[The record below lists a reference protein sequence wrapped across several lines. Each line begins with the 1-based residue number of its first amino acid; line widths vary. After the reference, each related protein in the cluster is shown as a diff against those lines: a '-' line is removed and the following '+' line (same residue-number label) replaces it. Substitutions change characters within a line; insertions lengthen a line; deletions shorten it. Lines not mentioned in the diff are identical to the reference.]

1 MSQKDRQELARK
13 RMALLIKV
21 RSGEMTATE
30 AAKLLGVSRKT
41 WYEWENRALGAMNS
55 ALEDRL
61 PGRPQTPVDTEKELL
76 QKRVAELEKQLYLA
90 KKTEEVRDLLAAYE
104 LHNAKKKRNR
114 KGRP

>member
-1 MSQKDRQELARK
+1 
-13 RMALLIKV
+13 MALLIKV

-30 AAKLLGVSRKT
+30 AARQLGVSRKT

-61 PGRPQTPVDTEKELL
+61 PGRPQAPVVNAELEQL
-76 QKRVAELEKQLYLA
+76 QKRVAELENQLVLA

-104 LHNAKKKRNR
+104 LHNAKKKRNPKER
-114 KGRP
+114 Q